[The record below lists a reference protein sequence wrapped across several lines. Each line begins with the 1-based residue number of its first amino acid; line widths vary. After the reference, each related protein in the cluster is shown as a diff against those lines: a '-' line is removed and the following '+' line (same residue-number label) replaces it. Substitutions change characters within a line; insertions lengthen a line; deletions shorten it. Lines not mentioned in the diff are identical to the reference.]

1 MDGIK
6 VLDVGSM
13 YAGPVVATF
22 LADLGADVIK
32 VEPPGGDALRHFA
45 FSWPMEGRGKRS
57 VTIDMRSPAGRDLVK
72 KLAED
77 ADIIVE
83 NHTVG
88 TMERLGLGPDV
99 LQAINPRLVYVRATG
114 YGQTGPYAD
123 RRAMDPIGLAF
134 GGISHLL
141 RNADGVPQ
149 LTGNLFIADYATALV
164 GALGATEAVRRRDA
178 VPDGQGKGEVVD
190 VSMYDLLAR
199 ITGSEVINHTLAV
212 SQGKTS
218 TELATRPAP
227 WGPFKASDGVWVMI
241 CVVPYIGMWPKF
253 VDALDADWA
262 RGEDGKAVDA
272 LQYGQIDLVNEHVA
286 QWAAERT
293 ADEIVDL
300 LSATNI
306 PAAKCMTPA
315 LLIEDEHLTAK
326 GVYEDHVTKDGVAFK
341 MPGPIPQIGPE
352 RRTTSRPAP
361 EVGEHTEEVLSGQ
374 LGLSAETLADLKANG
389 II

>member
-1 MDGIK
+1 MDALK

-32 VEPPGGDALRHFA
+32 VEPPGGDSLRHFA

-57 VTIDMRSPAGRDLVK
+57 VTIDMRSPTGRDLVK
-72 KLAED
+72 RLVED
-77 ADIIVE
+77 VDIIVE

-99 LQAINPRLVYVRATG
+99 LQEINPRLVYVRATG
-114 YGQTGPYAD
+114 YGQEGPYAE

-141 RNADGVPQ
+141 RNGDGVPQ
-149 LTGNLFIADYATALV
+149 LTGNLFIADYATALL
-164 GALGATEAVRRRDA
+164 GALGAVEAVRRRDA
-178 VPDGQGKGEVVD
+178 TPGGTGEVVD
-190 VSMYDLLAR
+190 VAMFDLLAR
-199 ITGSEVINHTLAV
+199 VTGSEVINHTMAMAK
-212 SQGKTS
+212 GETS

-262 RGEDGKAVDA
+262 RGEDGRAIDA
-272 LQYGQIDLVNEHVA
+272 LQYGEIDLVNARVE
-286 QWAAERT
+286 QWAADRT
-293 ADEIVDL
+293 SDEIVDL
-300 LSATNI
+300 LSERNI
-306 PAAKCMTPA
+306 PAAKCMTPG
-315 LLIEDEHLTAK
+315 LLIEDEHLVAK

-361 EVGEHTEEVLSGQ
+361 EVGEHSDEILGGQ
-374 LGLSAETLADLKANG
+374 LGLSESTLADLRANG

>member
-1 MDGIK
+1 MDGIR

-22 LADLGADVIK
+22 LADLGADVVK

-57 VTIDMRSPAGRDLVK
+57 VTIDMRTPTGRDLVK
-72 KLAED
+72 KLAAD
-77 ADIIVE
+77 ADVIVE

-99 LQAINPRLVYVRATG
+99 LQEINPRLVYVRATG
-114 YGQTGPYAD
+114 YGQEGPYAD

-134 GGISHLL
+134 GGVSHLL
-141 RNADGVPQ
+141 RDADGVPQ

-164 GALGATEAVRRRDA
+164 GALGAVEALRRRDA
-178 VPDGQGKGEVVD
+178 SPEGRGEVVD
-190 VSMYDLLAR
+190 VSMYDLLTR
-199 ITGSEVINHTLAV
+199 VTGSEVINHTLAV
-212 SQGKTS
+212 SKGETS

-227 WGPFKASDGVWVMI
+227 WGPFRASDGVWVMI
-241 CVVPYIGMWPKF
+241 CVVPYIGMWTKF

-262 RGEDGKAVDA
+262 RDDEGTAIDS
-272 LQYGQIDLVNEHVA
+272 LQYAQQDLVNTKVA
-286 QWAAERT
+286 EWAAGLT
-293 ADEIVDL
+293 SDEVVDL
-300 LSATNI
+300 LSATNV

-315 LLIEDEHLTAK
+315 LLIEDEHLVAK
-326 GVYEDHVTKDGVAFK
+326 GVYEDHTTRDGLAFK
-341 MPGPIPQIGPE
+341 MPGPIPQIGAA
-352 RRTTSRPAP
+352 RRRTSRPAP
-361 EVGEHTEEVLSGQ
+361 EVGEHTEEILSGE
-374 LGLSAETLADLKANG
+374 LGLSAETLADLTANG